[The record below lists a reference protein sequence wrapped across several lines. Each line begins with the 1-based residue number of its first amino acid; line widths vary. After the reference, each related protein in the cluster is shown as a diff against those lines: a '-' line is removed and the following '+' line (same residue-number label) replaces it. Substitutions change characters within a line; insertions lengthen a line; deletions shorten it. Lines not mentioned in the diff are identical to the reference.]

1 MTPRRLKTAVLGVDV
16 GGTHTKWATVE
27 DQRIRDAG
35 TLPTPDAPE
44 ALAAELHQVLS
55 AGGPVDRVGVAV
67 PAVIDQRTGTPLI
80 PPNLPAAWTQRPVAA
95 ILAGALDRPVSVCND
110 ARAFALAE
118 ATVGAGRTARTVACI
133 TLGTGVGGGVVVD
146 GRPQVGRGALAGEFG
161 HLLVRPGGQLCG
173 CGARG
178 CLEAYA
184 GGRALVSA
192 VRARG
197 AIDLAT
203 PESIAIAAAAGDP
216 LAGWAIRRA
225 GEALGRALSMIA
237 IVLAP
242 DVVVIGGGLRGA
254 YDLLRPHI
262 EQALARASS
271 IVPAIAI
278 RPSQLGYHAGAIGAA
293 LWEKTS

>member
-1 MTPRRLKTAVLGVDV
+1 MLGVDV
-16 GGTHTKWATVE
+16 GGTQTKWAVLQ
-27 DQRIRDAG
+27 DRRVCDAG
-35 TLPTPDAPE
+35 TLPTPATPE
-44 ALAAELHQVLS
+44 ALAAELAVVLS
-55 AGGPVDRVGVAV
+55 DGSPIARVGVAV
-67 PAVIDQRTGTPLI
+67 PAVIDRRTGTPLI
-80 PPNLPAAWTQRPVAA
+80 APNLPSAWTRRPVAE
-95 ILAGALDRPVSVCND
+95 ILGDALERPVGVCND

-118 ATVGAGRTARTVACI
+118 ATVGAGRAARTVACL
-133 TLGTGVGGGVVVD
+133 TLGTGVGGGVVVG
-146 GRPQVGRGALAGEFG
+146 GRPQLGRGALAGEFG
-161 HLLVRPGGQLCG
+161 HLLVSPGGELCG

-184 GGRALVSA
+184 GGRALVCA

-237 IVLAP
+237 TVLAP
-242 DVVVIGGGLRGA
+242 DVVIIGGGLSGA

-262 EQALARASS
+262 EQALRRTSP

-278 RPSQLGYHAGAIGAA
+278 RPSQLGHHAGAIGAA
-293 LWEKTS
+293 LWEKTP

>member
-1 MTPRRLKTAVLGVDV
+1 MVLGVDV
-16 GGTHTKWATVE
+16 GGTHTKWAAIQ
-27 DQRIRDAG
+27 DQQVCDAG
-35 TLPTPDAPE
+35 TLPTPATPE
-44 ALAAELHQVLS
+44 ALAAELGEVLS
-55 AGGPVDRVGVAV
+55 TGGPIRRVGVAV
-67 PAVIDQRTGTPLI
+67 PAVIDQATGTPLI
-80 PPNLPAAWTQRPVAA
+80 APNLPSGWTRRPVAD
-95 ILAGALDRPVSVCND
+95 ILAGALDRPVTLCND

-133 TLGTGVGGGVVVD
+133 TLGTGVGGGVVVS
-146 GRPQVGRGALAGEFG
+146 GRPQLGRGALAGEFG
-161 HLLVRPGGQLCG
+161 HLLVSPGGELCG

-184 GGRALVSA
+184 GGRALVCA
-192 VRARG
+192 VRMRG

-216 LAGWAIRRA
+216 LARWAIHRA
-225 GEALGRALSMIA
+225 GEGLGRALSMIA
-237 IVLAP
+237 TVLAP
-242 DVVVIGGGLRGA
+242 DAVVIGGGLSGA

-262 EQALARASS
+262 EQALARTSP

-293 LWEKTS
+293 LWEKTP